1 MDGGARATEHAIA
14 VPQAPVARVSALHL
28 RAPVEAATLVFGHG
42 AGADMLHRTMQ
53 AIAQAFAAVG
63 ISTLRFNFPF
73 KEAKKSRVDAKPVS
87 IATIEAALDF
97 ARERFGEPLFLG
109 GHSFGGRMATHAVV
123 ERQLDVAGLILA
135 SFPLHPAGRLSV
147 DRAAHLDAV
156 KPPLLF
162 LSGTRDAL
170 ADAQLLSQVVKR
182 VGGTLAWL
190 DDGDHGYKTRKR
202 HRARPDDIFAEMA
215 GHARQFVLKA
225 VGDAPRCPERD
236 GKPHADLR
244 SQP

>member
-1 MDGGARATEHAIA
+1 METTEHAIPVA
-14 VPQAPVARVSALHL
+14 QAPVPQVSALHL
-28 RAPVEAATLVFGHG
+28 GAPAAVATLVFGHG
-42 AGADMLHRTMQ
+42 AGADMRHPNME

-73 KEAKKSRVDAKPVS
+73 KEAKKSRVDAKPVA

-97 ARERFGEPLFLG
+97 AQRRFVGPLFLG

-123 ERQLDVAGLILA
+123 ERQLDVAGLILG

-156 KPPLLF
+156 RQPLLF

-170 ADAQLLSQVVKR
+170 ADAGLLKEVVER

-202 HRARPDDIFAEMA
+202 TRTRTDDIFTEMA
-215 GHARQFVLKA
+215 GHAHHFVLNTLH
-225 VGDAPRCPERD
+225 
-236 GKPHADLR
+236 PHQRGAA
-244 SQP
+244 SAA

>member
-1 MDGGARATEHAIA
+1 METTEHAIPLA
-14 VPQAPVARVSALHL
+14 QAPVARVSALHL
-28 RAPVEAATLVFGHG
+28 GAPAAVATLVFGHG
-42 AGADMLHRTMQ
+42 AGADMRHPNME

-73 KEAKKSRVDAKPVS
+73 KEAKKSRVDTKPVA
-87 IATIEAALDF
+87 IGTIEAALDF
-97 ARERFGEPLFLG
+97 ARGRFVGPLFLG

-123 ERQLDVAGLILA
+123 VERQLDVAGLILG

-156 KPPLLF
+156 RQPLLF

-170 ADAQLLSQVVKR
+170 ADATLLTQVAER
-182 VGGTLAWL
+182 VGATLAWL

-202 HRARPDDIFAEMA
+202 SRARTDDIFTEMA
-215 GHARQFVLKA
+215 GHAHHFVLNTQH
-225 VGDAPRCPERD
+225 PRQR
-236 GKPHADLR
+236 GAA
-244 SQP
+244 SAA

>member
-1 MDGGARATEHAIA
+1 METTEHAIPVA
-14 VPQAPVARVSALHL
+14 QAPVARVSALHL
-28 RAPVEAATLVFGHG
+28 GAPAAVATLVFGHG
-42 AGADMLHRTMQ
+42 AGADMRHPNME

-73 KEAKKSRVDAKPVS
+73 KEAKKSRVDAKPVA

-97 ARERFGEPLFLG
+97 ARERFVGPLFLG
-109 GHSFGGRMATHAVV
+109 GHSFGGRMATHAVA
-123 ERQLDVAGLILA
+123 ERQLDVAGLILG

-156 KPPLLF
+156 RQPLLF

-170 ADAQLLSQVVKR
+170 ADAGLLKEVVER
-182 VGGTLAWL
+182 IGGTLAWL

-202 HRARPDDIFAEMA
+202 TRTRTDDIFTEMA
-215 GHARQFVLKA
+215 GHAHHFVLNTQH
-225 VGDAPRCPERD
+225 
-236 GKPHADLR
+236 PHQRAAA
-244 SQP
+244 SAA

>member
-1 MDGGARATEHAIA
+1 METTEHAIPLA
-14 VPQAPVARVSALHL
+14 QAPVARVSALHL
-28 RAPVEAATLVFGHG
+28 GAPAAVATLVFGHG
-42 AGADMLHRTMQ
+42 AGADMRHPTME

-73 KEAKKSRVDAKPVS
+73 KEAKKSRVDAKPVA

-97 ARERFGEPLFLG
+97 ARERFVGPLFLG
-109 GHSFGGRMATHAVV
+109 GHSFGGRMATHAVA
-123 ERQLDVAGLILA
+123 ERPLDVAGLILG

-156 KPPLLF
+156 RQPLLF

-170 ADAQLLSQVVKR
+170 ADAGLLKEVVER

-190 DDGDHGYKTRKR
+190 DDGDHGYKTRKHTR
-202 HRARPDDIFAEMA
+202 VRTDDIFTEMA
-215 GHARQFVLKA
+215 GHAHHFVLNTQH
-225 VGDAPRCPERD
+225 
-236 GKPHADLR
+236 PHQRGAA
-244 SQP
+244 SAA